1 MPKKQKNE
9 IKLKVAM
16 LGGLNEIGKNLALFE
31 YGDEMIIV
39 DCGMGFPS
47 DEMPGIDYIIP
58 DFTYIEKNAEK
69 LRGIFVTHGHEDHI
83 GGIPYLLDK
92 VNVPVFATKLTIGIL
107 QNKLNDLK
115 PDYVP
120 EFVAVEAGDTVKT
133 GSFAVEFI
141 RVNHSIADAC
151 ALAVKTPVGT
161 VLHTGDFKLD
171 LTPVDGE
178 TMDLARLAEIGKKG
192 VLLLMCESTNVEKPG
207 YTPSEKT
214 VGQTLDSIFEHH
226 KKKRLI
232 IATFSSNVHRV
243 QQIIDKSVAYGRKVV
258 ITGRSMLNVV
268 SAARE
273 LGYMTFPKGAIIDI
287 SEIKR
292 YNPEQITVISTGSQ
306 GEPMSGLY
314 RMAYGEHDR
323 ITLGKDDLVVLSSHP
338 IPGNEKLV
346 NNIINEFC
354 KRGVAVYRD
363 PTAEVHVS
371 GHACQEEI
379 KLMHALIKPKFF
391 MPIHGEA
398 THLASHKALAMELG
412 MASENI
418 FVSEIGKVLELTSKT
433 AAYGGIIPSGS
444 IMIDGYGV
452 GDVGSIVLRD
462 RLHLAEDGLIVVVTV
477 VNDYNMTI
485 ATGPDIISR
494 GFVYVKESEELIND
508 LRDLAYDVVSD
519 CLGSG
524 THDWVQIKNKLR
536 DELSRSIYSKTKRKP
551 MVLPLIMTV

>member
-1 MPKKQKNE
+1 MPKKTKNE
-9 IKLKVAM
+9 IKLKVTM

-31 YGDEMIIV
+31 YDDEMIIV
-39 DCGMGFPS
+39 DCGMGFPN
-47 DEMPGIDYIIP
+47 DDMPGVDYIIP
-58 DFTYIEKNAEK
+58 DFSYIEKNAEK

-107 QNKLNDLK
+107 QNKLKDMK

-120 EFVAVEAGDTVKT
+120 EFVSVEAGDTVKT
-133 GSFAVEFI
+133 GVFAVEFI

-151 ALAVKTPVGT
+151 ALAIKTPVGT
-161 VLHTGDFKLD
+161 IVHTGDFKLD

-178 TMDLARLAEIGKKG
+178 TMDLPRLAEIGKKG

-207 YTPSEKT
+207 YTPSERT
-214 VGQTLDSIFEHH
+214 VGQTLDSIFQNH
-226 KKKRLI
+226 KNKRI
-232 IATFSSNVHRV
+232 VIATFSSNVHRV
-243 QQIIDKSVAYGRKVV
+243 QQIIDRSVAYGRKIV

-268 SAARE
+268 SAAKE
-273 LGYMTFPKGAIIDI
+273 LGYMSYPDGAII
-287 SEIKR
+287 EIGDMKR
-292 YNPEQITVISTGSQ
+292 YNPEQLTVISTGSQ

-323 ITLGKDDLVVLSSHP
+323 ITLGSKDLVVLSSHP

-346 NNIINEFC
+346 SNIINEFC
-354 KRGVAVYRD
+354 KRGISVYRD
-363 PTAEVHVS
+363 PTVEVHVS

-379 KLMHALIKPKFF
+379 KLMHTLISPKFF

-398 THLASHKALAMELG
+398 SHLMAHRQLAMDLG
-412 MASENI
+412 MKSENI

-433 AAYGGIIPSGS
+433 AAFGGVVPAGGV
-444 IMIDGYGV
+444 MIDGSGV

-462 RLHLAEDGLIVVVTV
+462 RLHLAQDGLIVVVTV
-477 VNDYNMTI
+477 VNEYNMTI
-485 ATGPDIISR
+485 ASGPDIVSR

-508 LRDLAYDVVSD
+508 LRDLSFDVVSD
-519 CLGSG
+519 CLGAG
-524 THDWVQIKNKLR
+524 NMDFNQIKNKLR